1 MKMKPG
7 NGCSNIYKTM
17 TKVME
22 DNRAEQLRKIL
33 ELSAELAGGCSSEGG
48 KTISDDGER
57 QLDKIIVCLQLAV
70 SQIEAKNR
78 FIAER
83 TTRLNLMLDVL
94 LEYTLMDFSQKITI
108 SSLGDEVDAVAL
120 GINTLG
126 EELDSHINQLR
137 EKTEDLIRSNKQLE
151 EFVFIASHDLQEPL
165 KTLTNYTNLLQEE
178 TKDKLNENAT
188 RYVTR
193 LTSATER
200 MRLLITD
207 LLEFARVGKD
217 PTNTEVDC
225 NVLAEEVLS
234 DMVASIE
241 SNNASITVKKLP
253 VVRGNYT
260 ELKSLFQNLLSN
272 AIKFKKQDVNPII
285 HVSATS
291 EKNEWTFAVADNG
304 IGIEERFYDRI
315 FSIFQKLHSRKQYQ
329 GTGIG
334 LAHCKKVV
342 EHHHGNIWLKSEPGK
357 GSTFY
362 FTIPKT
368 EYK

>member
-1 MKMKPG
+1 MK
-7 NGCSNIYKTM
+7 
-17 TKVME
+17 
-22 DNRAEQLRKIL
+22 DNRAEQLSKIL
-33 ELSAELAGGCSSEGG
+33 ELSVQLAGGCSSEAGN
-48 KTISDDGER
+48 IIPVDDEQ
-57 QLDKIIVCLQLAV
+57 QLNKIIVCLELAIG
-70 SQIEAKNR
+70 QMDTKNR
-78 FIAER
+78 YIGER
-83 TTRLNLMLDVL
+83 TARLNAMLDVL
-94 LEYTLMDFSQKITI
+94 LQYTLMDFSQKIEI
-108 SSLGDEVDAVAL
+108 SPLGDEVDAVAL

-137 EKTEDLIRSNKQLE
+137 GKTDDLSRSNKQLE

-188 RYVTR
+188 RYVIR

-207 LLEFARVGKD
+207 LLEFARVGKE
-217 PTNTEVDC
+217 PINTEVDC
-225 NVLAEEVLS
+225 NVLADEVLS
-234 DMVASIE
+234 DMAASIE
-241 SNNASITVKKLP
+241 SNNASIVVKKLP

-272 AIKFKKQDVNPII
+272 AIKFKKQDVDPII
-285 HVSATS
+285 QISATG
-291 EKNEWTFAVADNG
+291 EKKEWIFAVADNG

-357 GSTFY
+357 GTTFY